1 MKVVVMGVSGSGK
14 STLGA
19 NLAVE
24 LDAVFLDADDLHS
37 RENIAHMKAGRPLTD
52 DMRWPWLD
60 VCGQTM
66 GAKTRVVLAC
76 SALRRSYRDHLR
88 AMVPELRLVYP
99 CVTEEVVIDRF
110 TKRRGHF
117 MPAALIRSQF
127 ETLEKPDTDENAILV
142 PSGLPPAKSAQLAAS
157 LLNER

>member
-1 MKVVVMGVSGSGK
+1 MGVSGSGK

-24 LDAVFLDADDLHS
+24 LGAVFLDADDLHS
-37 RENIAHMKAGRPLTD
+37 RENIAHMKAGRPLTN

-66 GAKTRVVLAC
+66 GAEPRVVLAC

-88 AMVPELRLVYP
+88 AIVPDLRLVYP
-99 CVTEEVVIDRF
+99 CVTEDIVTARIA
-110 TKRRGHF
+110 KRRGHF
-117 MPAALIRSQF
+117 MPTSLIQSQF
-127 ETLEKPDTDENAILV
+127 ETLEEPDTDEDVIQI
-142 PSGLPPAKSAQLAAS
+142 PSGLSPAKSAQLAAR
-157 LLNER
+157 LLTTL